1 MSDSDQN
8 TNAITEEQR
17 KQQLAK
23 LNLNVDESITAS
35 DSQAHVSNKQ
45 VNGFPDKTGDTNIQ
59 TGVIT
64 DSVNI
69 SEQTNKSDS
78 INSSRDKTDTIQSK
92 SVPNEI
98 VEDIADDISDGIVKD
113 FSKNIATYVTEVCK
127 FDEQYEKEQM
137 NESSETQDKD
147 SASSNS
153 EINENSSEE
162 KTNEPNSE
170 QSEGAKEESSSVEE
184 EKEATQPNPDII
196 KKNDVNDKTKEKKNG
211 EDEDGYLDLLG
222 NGLLKRKVIE
232 GEDVEDIKP
241 YHGDIVTINTSG
253 KLEDGTVVDTLEDL
267 SFPVGEGDV
276 IQAWDLGVMTTKV
289 GQTIELTTDAKYAY
303 GELGRKPDIPPNA
316 TITYMIKLTKKE
328 EAPDINKLD
337 VDERFNMAEKKRER
351 GNEVFGRNDYAGAI
365 NSYNKAIKI
374 LESGSLQGTPTKLQD
389 LADCRLKCCNNMA
402 ACQLKVEAYDAAMK
416 SCQAVLD
423 LQPEN
428 VKALFRLG
436 KAHTA
441 KGNTKEGIQYLQKAF
456 RLEPESKVIKQEIKK
471 LSQKISKETE
481 LEKNMYKKMLG
492 TKTTTA
498 AAASATTNPHQKSWK
513 WAVLGGGVAAVV
525 AAGLAAYRYGHH

>member
-1 MSDSDQN
+1 MKLLQHSRVSELSISFFIIYIILVSDSDQN

-45 VNGFPDKTGDTNIQ
+45 VNGFPDKTEDINIQ

-64 DSVNI
+64 DSVNV

-196 KKNDVNDKTKEKKNG
+196 KENDVNDKTKEKKNG

-222 NGLLKRKVIE
+222 NGLLKRKVKI
-232 GEDVEDIKP
+232 
-241 YHGDIVTINTSG
+241 
-253 KLEDGTVVDTLEDL
+253 LL
-267 SFPVGEGDV
+267 
-276 IQAWDLGVMTTKV
+276 
-289 GQTIELTTDAKYAY
+289 
-303 GELGRKPDIPPNA
+303 
-316 TITYMIKLTKKE
+316 MIKLTKY
-328 EAPDINKLD
+328 II
-337 VDERFNMAEKKRER
+337 M
-351 GNEVFGRNDYAGAI
+351 Y
-365 NSYNKAIKI
+365 IKI
-374 LESGSLQGTPTKLQD
+374 I
-389 LADCRLKCCNNMA
+389 N
-402 ACQLKVEAYDAAMK
+402 
-416 SCQAVLD
+416 
-423 LQPEN
+423 
-428 VKALFRLG
+428 
-436 KAHTA
+436 
-441 KGNTKEGIQYLQKAF
+441 
-456 RLEPESKVIKQEIKK
+456 
-471 LSQKISKETE
+471 
-481 LEKNMYKKMLG
+481 
-492 TKTTTA
+492 
-498 AAASATTNPHQKSWK
+498 
-513 WAVLGGGVAAVV
+513 
-525 AAGLAAYRYGHH
+525 

>member
-35 DSQAHVSNKQ
+35 DSQDHVSNKQ

-196 KKNDVNDKTKEKKNG
+196 MENDVNDKTKEKKNG

-241 YHGDIVTINTSG
+241 YHGDIVTITTSG

-498 AAASATTNPHQKSWK
+498 AAASATTIPHQKSWK